1 MREYPTLAV
10 ALMNMQYRRLMQSR
24 QTGMAQSTQSVTQ
37 RVACVLLLLDRKTGY
52 TRSDGTRVLQVKLPR
67 TDVAGMAGTTVEST
81 SRVMAQL
88 KKNGVIDSGREWV
101 HILDLPELRKLAE

>member
-52 TRSDGTRVLQVKLPR
+52 TRSDGTRILQVKLPR
-67 TDVAGMAGTTVEST
+67 ADVAGMAGTTVEST

-88 KKNGVIDSGREWV
+88 KKNGVIDFGREWV
-101 HILDLPELRKLAE
+101 HILEYS